1 MPRRCHKGRVRG
13 QQAYGW
19 MDVLFFKQKAG
30 YTNFFFCF
38 EGRGIR
44 KHVWRVPTCLWCSVV
59 KPGWRCRRGRSRAPR
74 GGCKLVESRADKRY
88 PSFSL
93 QNLHVR
99 GEESTGIQNMCS
111 ARVGRVCVLSYGIK
125 QKGGLPGQQGFP
137 AEEGAFILC
146 ARGLF
151 LGHPESG
158 QLNSFRN
165 GLLTFGQ
172 LSKRPSSR
180 HDFQPVS

>member
-1 MPRRCHKGRVRG
+1 M
-13 QQAYGW
+13 AGW
-19 MDVLFFKQKAG
+19 MSYFSSKKQG
-30 YTNFFFCF
+30 TPIFFFCF

-59 KPGWRCRRGRSRAPR
+59 KPGWRCRRGRSRALH

-99 GEESTGIQNMCS
+99 GEESTGIQNMCLD
-111 ARVGRVCVLSYGIK
+111 RVGRVCVMSYGIK
-125 QKGGLPGQQGFP
+125 QKRRAPRTARVS

-151 LGHPESG
+151 LGRSEAG

-165 GLLTFGQ
+165 GLALPSFFG
-172 LSKRPSSR
+172 
-180 HDFQPVS
+180 

>member
-1 MPRRCHKGRVRG
+1 MYAHS
-13 QQAYGW
+13 W

-30 YTNFFFCF
+30 YTKFFFCF

-59 KPGWRCRRGRSRAPR
+59 KPGWSCRRGRGRAPH
-74 GGCKLVESRADKRY
+74 GGCKSVESRADKRY

-99 GEESTGIQNMCS
+99 GEESTGFQNMFS
-111 ARVGRVCVLSYGIK
+111 DRVGRVCVMSYGIK

-151 LGHPESG
+151 LGRSEAG

-165 GLLTFGQ
+165 GLMTL
-172 LSKRPSSR
+172 L
-180 HDFQPVS
+180 